1 MWLTQEM
8 LSSAAFRS
16 LSGVALQVLF
26 RVLVEHMAHAGTENG
41 NLVVTYKDFEACGIR
56 RPSISAALKD
66 LQTVGL
72 LRVVVIG
79 GRSYGDA
86 RLPSRYRLTWL
97 PTREGDPATNEWKAF
112 QKRNFPDTFSC
123 PAPDTIS

>member
-1 MWLTQEM
+1 
-8 LSSAAFRS
+8 
-16 LSGVALQVLF
+16 
-26 RVLVEHMAHAGTENG
+26 MAHAGTENG
-41 NLVVTYKDFEACGIR
+41 NLAITYKDFEAWGIR

-86 RLPSRYRLTWL
+86 KLPSRYRLTWL
-97 PTREGDPATNEWKAF
+97 PTRENDTATNEWKAF
-112 QKRNFPDTFSC
+112 EKRISPDTFSC
-123 PAPDTIS
+123 PTPDTIS